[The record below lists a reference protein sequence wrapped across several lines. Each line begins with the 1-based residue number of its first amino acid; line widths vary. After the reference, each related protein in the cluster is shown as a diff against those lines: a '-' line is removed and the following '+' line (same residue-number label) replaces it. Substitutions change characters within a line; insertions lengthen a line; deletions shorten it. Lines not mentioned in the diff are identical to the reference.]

1 MPKAVLLSFT
11 GVADPAREAEFDE
24 WYDNVHLVEVCG
36 TPGIVSARRFRASAV
51 QRPGLVG
58 ELPKYL
64 TMYEFDTEDVQAS
77 MDALQSRVQAGEVT
91 GPPEGLLRP
100 NTDYEAGIFDVQ
112 YELAP
117 EASTTG
123 T

>member
-1 MPKAVLLSFT
+1 
-11 GVADPAREAEFDE
+11 
-24 WYDNVHLVEVCG
+24 
-36 TPGIVSARRFRASAV
+36 
-51 QRPGLVG
+51 
-58 ELPKYL
+58 
-64 TMYEFDTEDVQAS
+64 MYEFDTEDVRAS